1 MLFICKH
8 VILALPNPT
17 QAYSNS
23 KILVE
28 PDQYILYWNYTDSD
42 ILFEIHVKATGWA
55 SFGLSP
61 NGNMLNSDVIV
72 TWVNSDGSVHFTD
85 RNIKTQ
91 KQLPTVDTVQNWF
104 SLLTILKDGY
114 TIAKFTRKIKICDT
128 KNEDMD
134 IESGTPFVIYAWG
147 DKFDGNNDASYHG
160 TNRGS
165 RTVPLITSLNA
176 KVDINMN
183 EVEITDFNVNVN
195 TSGRLVLNSPLFK
208 SNQY

>member
-1 MLFICKH
+1 MKILLLIFLLFICKH

-17 QAYSNS
+17 QAYANS

-114 TIAKFTRKIKICDT
+114 TIAKFTRKIKICDA
-128 KNEDMD
+128 KGDDLD
-134 IESGTPFVIYAWG
+134 IESGTPYVIFAWSNTLS
-147 DKFDGNNDASYHG
+147 NNEISYHG
-160 TNRGS
+160 VNRGS
-165 RTVPLITSLNA
+165 KTLPLISSLNLKA
-176 KVDINMN
+176 QIDMSQVETIDFKVD
-183 EVEITDFNVNVN
+183 V
-195 TSGRLVLNSPLFK
+195 S
-208 SNQY
+208 